1 MKLNDPFGRMARRRE
16 REYESLKQALLKA
29 GMTDAQKAGELR
41 DNLAKRSKTGL
52 MVVIPIIVILAL
64 VFREY
69 AVFALAFG
77 VLAILWLTNT
87 SRRGQEYINRYIAE
101 ECGQPTDTDTDTD
114 TGTTAEPAALES
126 QVDDEP
132 QANEE
137 AQDKAKPQAE
147 AVQEVAQESSGSS
160 EPKKDSERPS
170 KD

>member
-29 GMTDAQKAGELR
+29 NMTDAQKAADLR

-52 MVVIPIIVILAL
+52 MVVIPIIVIMAL

-69 AVFALAFG
+69 AIFALAFG

-101 ECGQPTDTDTDTD
+101 ECGQPTDTEAE
-114 TGTTAEPAALES
+114 AEPAALES

-137 AQDKAKPQAE
+137 AQDKAQPQAE
-147 AVQEVAQESSGSS
+147 AVQEATQESSESS
-160 EPKKDSERPS
+160 EPKKDSEHPS
-170 KD
+170 KG

>member
-101 ECGQPTDTDTDTD
+101 ECGQPTESD

-132 QANEE
+132 QANEK

-147 AVQEVAQESSGSS
+147 AVQEVAQESSESS